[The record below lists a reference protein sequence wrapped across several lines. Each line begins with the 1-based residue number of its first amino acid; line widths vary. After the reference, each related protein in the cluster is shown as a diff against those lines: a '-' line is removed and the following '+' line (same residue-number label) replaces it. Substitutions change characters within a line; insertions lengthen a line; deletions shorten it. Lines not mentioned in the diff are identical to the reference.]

1 VLAASTPHVIVA
13 HASTPGNDLR
23 SMLAAR
29 GAELGHGG
37 AGSSPHLTQ
46 ILLQHLGS
54 SRLPSGPRW
63 RAPEL
68 RARLTQQGTVAL
80 GGVGAEF
87 IAMINA
93 EVARW
98 RPLLAG
104 IQPG

>member
-1 VLAASTPHVIVA
+1 
-13 HASTPGNDLR
+13 
-23 SMLAAR
+23 
-29 GAELGHGG
+29 
-37 AGSSPHLTQ
+37 
-46 ILLQHLGS
+46 
-54 SRLPSGPRW
+54 
-63 RAPEL
+63 
-68 RARLTQQGTVAL
+68 VAL